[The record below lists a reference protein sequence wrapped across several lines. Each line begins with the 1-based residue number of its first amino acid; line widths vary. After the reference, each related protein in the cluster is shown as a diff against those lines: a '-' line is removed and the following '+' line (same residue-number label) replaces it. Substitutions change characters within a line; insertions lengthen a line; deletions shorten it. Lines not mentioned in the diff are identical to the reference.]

1 METFKAW
8 KELIKAVKGISSA
21 IEGENSEGGSGE
33 VDNTN
38 YIILLGS
45 NYGLVNK
52 NLDASKLAFNIKEIK
67 DLEPEKVGDLF
78 TQEGV
83 DIINSMLSNE
93 IIKTEAVSVFVFVKD
108 TSEGDLLGSVVTLGF
123 DSNTNKYGILF
134 RLKYAGYTSDKFT
147 LDTPMSQGG
156 SQGDMQ

>member
-21 IEGENSEGGSGE
+21 IEGEDSKGDSGE

-38 YIILLGS
+38 YIIPLDGNL
-45 NYGLVNK
+45 GLVNK
-52 NLDASKLAFNIKEIK
+52 NLDASKLVFNIEERKHVNPK
-67 DLEPEKVGDLF
+67 KVGDLF

-108 TSEGDLLGSVVTLGF
+108 TSGGDLLSPVVTLGF
-123 DSNTNKYGILF
+123 DSITNKYGILF
-134 RLKYAGYTSDKFT
+134 KLNYAGYTSDKFT
-147 LDTPMSQGG
+147 LDTPMKNNSTQ
-156 SQGDMQ
+156 

>member
-21 IEGENSEGGSGE
+21 IEGEDSKGDSGE

-38 YIILLGS
+38 YIIPLDGNL
-45 NYGLVNK
+45 GLVNK
-52 NLDASKLAFNIKEIK
+52 NLDATKLAF
-67 DLEPEKVGDLF
+67 DLEEFIGIKPEKVGDLF

-93 IIKTEAVSVFVFVKD
+93 IIKRKNVQVFMFLKD
-108 TSEGDLLGSVVTLGF
+108 SPEGDLLATIVTLGF
-123 DSNTNKYGILF
+123 DSNINKYRILF
-134 RLKYAGYTSDKFT
+134 NLNYGGYTSDKFT
-147 LDTPMSQGG
+147 LDTPMSRGG
-156 SQGDMQ
+156 MA

>member
-93 IIKTEAVSVFVFVKD
+93 IIKAISVQVFVFVKD
-108 TSEGDLLGSVVTLGF
+108 SPIGDLLSSFVTLRF
-123 DSNTNKYGILF
+123 DNITNKYSILF
-134 RLKYAGYTSDKFT
+134 NLHYSGYTSDKFT
-147 LDTPMSQGG
+147 LDTPMSKDGLA
-156 SQGDMQ
+156 

>member
-21 IEGENSEGGSGE
+21 IEGENPEGGSGE

-38 YIILLGS
+38 YIIPLDGNL
-45 NYGLVNK
+45 GLVNK
-52 NLDASKLAFNIKEIK
+52 NLDASKLAFDIETIL
-67 DLEPEKVGDLF
+67 DLKPTKVGDLF

-93 IIKTEAVSVFVFVKD
+93 IIKRRNVQVFVFLKD
-108 TSEGDLLGSVVTLGF
+108 SSEGDLLATIVILGF
-123 DSNTNKYGILF
+123 DSNINKYIILF
-134 RLKYAGYTSDKFT
+134 NSNYGGYTSDKFT
-147 LDTPMSQGG
+147 LDTPMSKGG
-156 SQGDMQ
+156 MA